1 MQTER
6 PSINEEYLL
15 EQIAQMDQIIL
26 KAMGAKE
33 IMTGQ
38 LQYLRSIEN
47 GDKPKQEEKTAGP
60 QPKTE
65 EQYANG
71 NNCRAG
77 DCD

>member
-1 MQTER
+1 MQA
-6 PSINEEYLL
+6 INEEYLL

-33 IMTGQ
+33 IMTAQ
-38 LQYLRSIEN
+38 LQYIRSIEN

-60 QPKTE
+60 QSASE

-77 DCD
+77 SCD